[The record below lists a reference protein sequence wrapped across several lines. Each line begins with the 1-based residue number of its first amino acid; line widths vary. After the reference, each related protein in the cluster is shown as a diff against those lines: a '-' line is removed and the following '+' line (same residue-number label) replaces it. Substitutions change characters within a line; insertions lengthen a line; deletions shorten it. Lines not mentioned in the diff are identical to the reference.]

1 MSDIVRRSNNGISLA
16 DGGVGTNANDVS
28 FTANPN
34 QEWWELSDMPDDV
47 LAQFHNQNLIPNKPY
62 FAEVNAPKD
71 NRVENTRIVNGWVV
85 GDDGFSKFSITKKLG
100 SSDTKWKVEGTKL
113 NFPTVAPCLKRDV
126 EVDSTAAANDKSAPE
141 NSEIS
146 NNELTWASSLPATL
160 RRMLLSLR
168 PFSAGNYEACIWRS
182 EPNFPT
188 TSSTSMEYIVR
199 VFARNKNAFLAI
211 EATQEIQL
219 TAGTTE
225 NQAKKMISKEPW
237 ASRVVRSSL

>member
-1 MSDIVRRSNNGISLA
+1 
-16 DGGVGTNANDVS
+16 VGTDANDVS

-47 LAQFHNQNLIPNKPY
+47 LSQFHSQNLIPNKPY

-71 NRVENTRIVNGWVV
+71 NRVENTRIVGGWVV

-100 SSDTKWKVEGTKL
+100 SSDAKWKVEGTKL
-113 NFPTVAPCLKRDV
+113 NFPAIAPCLKRDV
-126 EVDSTAAANDKSAPE
+126 EVDSAAASKDTSAPE

-168 PFSAGNYEACIWRS
+168 PFSVGNYEACIWRS
-182 EPNFPT
+182 EPHFPT

-199 VFARNKNAFLAI
+199 VFARNKSMFLAI

-225 NQAKKMISKEPW
+225 AQAKKMISTQPW